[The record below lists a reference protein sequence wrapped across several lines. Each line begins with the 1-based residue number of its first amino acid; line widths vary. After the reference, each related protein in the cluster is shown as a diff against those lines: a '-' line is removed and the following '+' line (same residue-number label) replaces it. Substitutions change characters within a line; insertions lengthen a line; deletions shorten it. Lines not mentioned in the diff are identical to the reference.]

1 MDSPSRAPIRL
12 LIDVGNSRGK
22 FALSGGGDEL
32 TITACPT
39 AGVGAGELPDALKS
53 GLAKSAFISSV
64 VPRVNAPLRAALIRR
79 GVGEITFV
87 NPATHAIIPHNLLP
101 PIAVGSDRLLA
112 ALAASRDFARARREI
127 IVIHLGSA
135 LVIDWLTAD
144 GVFQGGLIM
153 PGAQMLLDA
162 LAAAAQLPRLTA
174 TDLDWAAVGAGRDT
188 RRAILTGAVATL
200 VGQTREGIR
209 RVTPPA
215 ATPRLIFTGGG
226 GEILAAQFAG
236 EYAPDLVLR
245 GLNYWAADAR
255 TI

>member
-1 MDSPSRAPIRL
+1 
-12 LIDVGNSRGK
+12 LIDAGNSRVK
-22 FALSGGGDEL
+22 FALSGGGEL

-64 VPRVNAPLRAALIRR
+64 VPRVNAPLREALIRI

-101 PIAVGSDRLLA
+101 PITAGSDRLLA
-112 ALAASRDFARARREI
+112 ALAASRIDAGSSREI

-135 LVIDWLTAD
+135 LVIDWLVA

-174 TDLDWAAVGAGRDT
+174 TDLDWSAVGAGRDT
-188 RRAILTGAVATL
+188 PDAILTGAVATL

-245 GLNYWAADAR
+245 GLNYWAAEKE
-255 TI
+255 